1 MLCDHYLESQ
11 EGIVGLKDRQVQ
23 QLSYEISSSFNLEEF
38 HTSVDAVQLESE
50 DEGDSTEKSNFLQVQ
65 EMD

>member
-1 MLCDHYLESQ
+1 MLCDHCLKSQ
-11 EGIVGLKDRQVQ
+11 EGIVGLKDGQVQ
-23 QLSYEISSSFNLEEF
+23 QLSYEISSSFNPEEF

-50 DEGDSTEKSNFLQVQ
+50 DEGDSMEKSNFLQVQ